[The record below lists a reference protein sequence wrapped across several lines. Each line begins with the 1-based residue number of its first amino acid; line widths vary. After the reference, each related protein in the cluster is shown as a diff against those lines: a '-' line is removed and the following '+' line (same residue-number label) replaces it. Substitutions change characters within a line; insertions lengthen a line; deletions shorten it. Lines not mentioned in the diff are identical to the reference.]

1 MTTTKTEKTAAFSWD
16 KENTAKAGDLY
27 NQMVEESGVEFAN
40 ENLKVIAEKLGA
52 KSAAAVRSKLVSSKM
67 YQKADTPRK
76 VGGGSSIRKIH
87 YVRALVKAAEAKGL
101 EVEADSLDSLE
112 SSKMSALKILAD
124 IAGVQVTGE

>member
-1 MTTTKTEKTAAFSWD
+1 MTTTKSAKTVKSTAFAWD
-16 KENTAKAGDLY
+16 EENTAKAGDLY
-27 NQMVEESGVEFAN
+27 NQMVEERGVEFAN
-40 ENLKVIAEKLGA
+40 ENLKL
-52 KSAAAVRSKLVSSKM
+52 
-67 YQKADTPRK
+67 
-76 VGGGSSIRKIH
+76 IH